1 MYYYAF
7 FNSIVWILL
16 LGINR
21 QFSTPCTDDIVAMWF
36 KKHLLLRTETNGIT
50 NILFCLFLSISL
62 HQTPFSNNHGKL
74 LKISFHFVYIFTEN
88 IFFVCTNENS
98 NPKQCLNK
106 NGSWLEFITLILN
119 FFPFDVRITS
129 RIKRLE
135 YVFFFLY

>member
-88 IFFVCTNENS
+88 IFFVCTNENL
-98 NPKQCLNK
+98 NQKKCLNK
-106 NGSWLEFITLILN
+106 KWIMTRIYYSDFE
-119 FFPFDVRITS
+119 FFPFWCKDYF
-129 RIKRLE
+129 KN
-135 YVFFFLY
+135 